1 MTTFPVP
8 NPASLNKFVLS
19 ITTNHAG
26 EENQEILRRKIN
38 DVTNT
43 GRTFWYY
50 TSANAR
56 PDVIQAFVNDIL
68 TKNNEPWCV
77 FVAPSNDPPVKA
89 KTHPAA
95 SEFSLAMPSNTTIWQ
110 PLPLGISPVTG
121 KMDLASHPACALVLD
136 RLGLVPNAQVNLLEF
151 VQPMRARLPLR
162 FDESSATL
170 CAERT
175 LPPHARSLMR
185 EIRLIGRLVHPF
197 AVWLR

>member
-1 MTTFPVP
+1 MTAFLMP
-8 NPASLNKFVLS
+8 NIAALNQCVLS
-19 ITTNHAG
+19 ITTHHAG
-26 EENQEILRRKIN
+26 QANPVILNRKIN

-43 GRTFWYY
+43 GKTFWYY

-56 PDVIQAFVNDIL
+56 PDVIQAFVNNIL
-68 TKNNEPWCV
+68 MTNNEPWCV
-77 FVAPSNDPPVKA
+77 FVAPSSDRPVTA
-89 KTHPAA
+89 NTHPAA
-95 SEFSLAMPSNTTIWQ
+95 SEFALVMPSNTTIWQ
-110 PLPLGISPVTG
+110 PLPVGISPVTG
-121 KMDLASHPACALVLD
+121 RMDLASRPACALVLD